1 MGLGLSFVAVILEHH
16 GAALAVE
23 SEPLR
28 GTTFRVTFPPAGGPP
43 DGNGEAGHGA
53 APG

>member
-1 MGLGLSFVAVILEHH
+1 MAVILEHH

-28 GTTFRVTFPPAGGPP
+28 GTTFRVTFPAAGGPW
-43 DGNGEAGHGA
+43 DGDAEAAGQA
-53 APG
+53 AP